1 MIGTLMGFCILGM
14 FLVGVLVPFGILIY
28 EIVATI
34 KNQIWNKSKV
44 ATVKNDLRNFFYT
57 WQIRYFIYTK
67 KGL

>member
-14 FLVGVLVPFGILIY
+14 FLVGVLVPVGILIY
-28 EIVATI
+28 EVVATI
-34 KNQIWNKSKV
+34 KDQIWNKSKV
-44 ATVKNDLRNFFYT
+44 AIFSNDLRNFFYT